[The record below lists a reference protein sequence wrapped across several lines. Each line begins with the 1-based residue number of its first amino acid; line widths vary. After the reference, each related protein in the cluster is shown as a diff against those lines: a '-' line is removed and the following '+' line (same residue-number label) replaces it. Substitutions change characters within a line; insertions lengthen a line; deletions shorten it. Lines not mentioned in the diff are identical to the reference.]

1 MSLIQYQQASYAT
14 QLRDQLELAGCEK
27 RVAAIVSRAVGE
39 LIDHVTQAE
48 ESVRRDIKQKE
59 LEASMRGSELSMY
72 KRDLFDRS
80 IGVMLFIMA
89 AAVVSGVLG
98 VLITTFR

>member
-1 MSLIQYQQASYAT
+1 MSLIHYQQASYAT
-14 QLRDQLELAGCEK
+14 QFRDQLELAGCEA
-27 RVAAIVSRAVGE
+27 RVAAVMSRVVGE
-39 LIDHVTQAE
+39 LIDHVAQAE
-48 ESVRRDIKQKE
+48 DNIRRDIKEKE
-59 LEASMRGSELSMY
+59 HQAAMRSSELSAF

-98 VLITTFR
+98 VLITLFR